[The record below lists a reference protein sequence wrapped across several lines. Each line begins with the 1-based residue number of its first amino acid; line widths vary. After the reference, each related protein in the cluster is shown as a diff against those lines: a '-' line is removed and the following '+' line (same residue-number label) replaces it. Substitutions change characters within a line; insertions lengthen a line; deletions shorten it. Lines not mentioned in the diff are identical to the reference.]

1 MSFVNL
7 WLMNVYS
14 DQVFKIT
21 AFVMLSGVKESEAFK
36 VIFNKLFRLLNI
48 LFKVN
53 PFLESKKYKLKNA
66 NILKRLTICDLYT

>member
-1 MSFVNL
+1 MNL

-21 AFVMLSGVKESEAFK
+21 AFVVLSGVKESEAFK

>member
-53 PFLESKKYKLKNA
+53 PFSREQK
-66 NILKRLTICDLYT
+66 IQT